1 MNDQPDERSDDGP
14 DDLRPGT
21 REELR
26 LLLEKAGL
34 GPNQTRR
41 WLDFPSGL
49 LSGLVPGKA
58 IADPATAARARKATA
73 RLIARLGDPVP
84 DLVKVTDVRILEPGT
99 HRVELSFAWDGG
111 TAVRVMDLEPY
122 LWGPAFDQVRTDYD
136 TFAQLYVDIG
146 TVCWPG
152 DADLAPE
159 LLYGESW
166 PASQEAGSP
175 DGG

>member
-1 MNDQPDERSDDGP
+1 MDDQPDNE
-14 DDLRPGT
+14 PGT

-26 LLLEKAGL
+26 RLLEEAGL
-34 GPNQTRR
+34 GPNQTRS
-41 WLDFPSGL
+41 WLDRPAAL
-49 LSGLVPGKA
+49 LSGLVPAQA
-58 IADPATAARARKATA
+58 ITDPATAARARNATR
-73 RLIARLGDPVP
+73 RLIARLRDTIP
-84 DLVKVTDVRILEPGT
+84 DLVQVTDVRILDPGT
-99 HRVELSFAWDGG
+99 YRVELHFAWPGG

-122 LWGPAFDQVRTDYD
+122 LWGPAFEQVRTDYA

-166 PASQEAGSP
+166 PA
-175 DGG
+175 DGTPGHE